1 MIKTSI
7 SNIAWNIEDDTAVL
21 HILKQ
26 YHMYGIEVAPTKI
39 WDAPLSATRE
49 QAIAYR
55 EKWSAAGIELVAM
68 QSLLF
73 GQSGLVLFQDS
84 LAREKLKSYLFK
96 MIEIAENLGTK
107 ILVFGSPKNRL
118 VGNLSWEEQLEIAVP
133 FFEQLGKKAAEHQVL
148 FCIEPNAKE
157 YGCDFVTNT
166 DEAIAVIEAVNHPGF
181 KLHLDAAVMTLNNEN
196 YQHCLEK
203 SAQHLAHFH
212 VSEPFLEL
220 IGSRDTNHA
229 AIADA
234 LRNIDYAGWISI
246 EMKNCLLDS
255 DVTSVQKAI
264 EFVTQIYK

>member
-1 MIKTSI
+1 MKLSI
-7 SNIAWNIEDDTAVL
+7 SNIAWNIEDDAAIID
-21 HILKQ
+21 ILKQ
-26 YHMYGIEVAPTKI
+26 YNMNGIEVAPTKI
-39 WDAPLSATRE
+39 WDYPLSATSE

-55 EKWSAAGIELVAM
+55 KKWSAIGIRLVAM

-73 GQSGLVLFQDS
+73 GQSELVLFKDTS
-84 LAREKLKSYLFK
+84 TREKLKNYLFK
-96 MIEIAENLGTK
+96 IIEIAEGLGTQ

-118 VGNLSWEEQLEIAVP
+118 VGNLNRDEQLEIAVP
-133 FFEQLGKKAAEHQVL
+133 FFRDIGKKALEHQVL

-196 YQHCLEK
+196 YEQCLKK
-203 SAQHLAHFH
+203 SIPHLAHFH

-220 IGSRDTNHA
+220 IGSKNTDHTS
-229 AIADA
+229 IANA
-234 LRNIDYAGWISI
+234 LRNVDYRGWVSI
-246 EMKNCLLDS
+246 EMKNMLLDS
-255 DVTSVQKAI
+255 DVVSVEKAI